1 MQDNKKPW
9 LLGGLIAAALIALAV
24 VIFTAVRNNASP
36 YGEVSPEKAK
46 AARERVKARERS
58 GPPGLPVP
66 K

>member
-9 LLGGLIAAALIALAV
+9 LFGGLIVAALIALAV
-24 VIFTAVRNNASP
+24 VIFTAVRNNASH
-36 YGEVSPEKAK
+36 YEEVSPEKAK

-58 GPPGLPVP
+58 GPPRMSVP